1 VKSDFKI
8 VLSILVSIALFGCST
23 KLPKQTVTINSP
35 LGLYKSN
42 TPQKFWLA
50 IMTDENY
57 LLCSPES
64 CYQGKYQKVPVDY
77 GVILIDFYLS
87 DIGLT
92 IEHLSHGNGES
103 EQFYSA
109 MKKIRLDS
117 PRPNDLAFN
126 IGDCSGIFCV
136 GLGHTRAGV
145 KFYKIES
152 FDAFWSVK

>member
-1 VKSDFKI
+1 MSKKS
-8 VLSILVSIALFGCST
+8 
-23 KLPKQTVTINSP
+23 
-35 LGLYKSN
+35 
-42 TPQKFWLA
+42 
-50 IMTDENY
+50 Y

-92 IEHLSHGNGES
+92 IEHLSHGKGES
-103 EQFYSA
+103 KQFYSA

-126 IGDCSGIFCV
+126 IGDCGEIPCV

-145 KFYKIES
+145 KFYKVEN
-152 FDAFWSVK
+152 FDIFWNAEE